1 MTKQEREIFT
11 DLITLANAYQPI
23 APDRVFRK
31 AKVLQKAQSVLQRP
45 DKRFWWRV
53 FKK

>member
-1 MTKQEREIFT
+1 MTKQEREIFA
-11 DLITLANAYQPI
+11 DMAALANAYQPVM
-23 APDRVFRK
+23 PERVFRK

-53 FKK
+53 FGK